1 MLRLI
6 FEAVMVIAIV
16 SALFFMMKIG
26 KQENQGERR
35 IPGDSDED
43 NSA

>member
-1 MLRLI
+1 MLRLV

-26 KQENQGERR
+26 KQENPGERI
-35 IPGDSDED
+35 IPDNKDEENED
-43 NSA
+43 